1 VHTVGGVTGPGETV
15 MEIVPIEDQKV
26 IEVRLAPT
34 DIDQVTIG
42 QSAILR
48 FPAFNQRT
56 TPELK
61 GSVSRVAPD
70 LTREKETGMAY
81 YLARISIDEEDLLRF
96 KNMSLVAGM
105 PVESF
110 IQTGERTALSY
121 LVKPFSDQIAR
132 VFREE

>member
-1 VHTVGGVTGPGETV
+1 
-15 MEIVPIEDQKV
+15 
-26 IEVRLAPT
+26 
-34 DIDQVTIG
+34 VTIG

-61 GSVSRVAPD
+61 GSVSRVDPD

-81 YLARISIDEEDLLRF
+81 YLARISVDEEDISKF
-96 KNMSLVAGM
+96 KSMPLVAGM
-105 PVESF
+105 PVEGF

-121 LVKPFSDQIAR
+121 LVKPFSDQVAR